1 MILVVTHSQDL
12 GADPVI
18 RHLQQRGASYLRM
31 NTDELGTPSCR
42 IAVGADGPVLDCRG
56 RYVAAA
62 GIASVWYRRFAR
74 PAVLEAV
81 APAYR
86 DFVAR
91 ELATAL
97 DGFLESIPGLQVNGF
112 EADRLAGNRLLQVA
126 RAQQM
131 GFRVPATLLTQDA
144 DAARAFVAAHGAV
157 VTKAISFGALG
168 DPAGQVAYTSVVG
181 GDADWSGLAVCPGLF
196 QERVAKRR
204 EWRLT
209 TVGPRVFAA
218 RTRAGAA
225 VHPIDWR
232 RG

>member
-1 MILVVTHSQDL
+1 
-12 GADPVI
+12 
-18 RHLQQRGASYLRM
+18 M

-42 IAVGADGPVLDCRG
+42 VAVGADGLVLDCGG
-56 RYVAAA
+56 RCVAAA
-62 GIASVWYRRFAR
+62 GIDSVWYRRFAR
-74 PAVLEAV
+74 PVVLEDV

-97 DGFLESIPGLQVNGF
+97 DGFLESIPGLRVNGF
-112 EADRLAGNRLLQVA
+112 EVDRLAGNRLLQAA
-126 RAQQM
+126 RAQQA
-131 GFRVPATLLTQDA
+131 GFRVPATLLTQ

-181 GDADWSGLAVCPGLF
+181 GDADCSGLAVCPGLF
-196 QERVAKRR
+196 QARVAKRR
-204 EWRLT
+204 EWSAGQWGRLEL
-209 TVGPRVFAA
+209 GSGLPIAA
-218 RTRAGAA
+218 TLAGLLDNRDRA
-225 VHPIDWR
+225 